1 MTSTN
6 EFPRRPA
13 GEESWP
19 DLRTLREAVRLA
31 TRAPSVHNTQPWRV
45 RIGATNI
52 QLYADETRWLAAT
65 DPQQRDLL
73 VSCGAFL
80 HHLQAALAGCG
91 VEALVRRLPNP
102 QQPQHLASLELGPHR
117 PSDAELRRAGAIM
130 HRRSDRRPFSNMPV
144 PTRSLRDL
152 TAAAREFDVVLQLV
166 EGGRAVTALTE
177 VLDDAARVQEKDT
190 AYGTE
195 LALWTGRALSSD
207 GIPAA
212 NLLAPAGPEWNG
224 SRQFPAGQIE
234 LPTGTAPDGASFM
247 VLGTNLDTRAAR
259 IRAGQALSNTLL
271 RATELGLASC
281 VFSQPLEVP
290 FTWRRLRDDV
300 LLGSAS
306 PQAVIRVGW
315 SQTRRPLRPTPRRSV
330 DDILE
335 VTHDHD
341 RTRKHHERAPHPVDH
356 GLRDRPAPGPAA
368 PMVRPA
374 QHHQTHSG

>member
-6 EFPRRPA
+6 DFPHRSA
-13 GEESWP
+13 GEEAWP

-31 TRAPSVHNTQPWRV
+31 TQAPSVHNTQPWRV
-45 RIGATNI
+45 RIGATNL

-130 HRRSDRRPFSNMPV
+130 HRRSDRRPFSNKSV
-144 PTRSLRDL
+144 PTHSLRDL

-166 EGGRAVTALTE
+166 EGGRGVAALTE
-177 VLDDAARVQEKDT
+177 VLDDAARVQNGDT
-190 AYGTE
+190 AYSTE
-195 LALWTGRALSSD
+195 LALWTGRALSPD

-212 NLLAPAGPEWNG
+212 NLLAIGPAWNG
-224 SRQFPAGQIE
+224 SRQFPAGQVE
-234 LPTGTAPDGASFM
+234 LPIGAAPDRASFM

-290 FTWRRLRDDV
+290 FTWRRLRNEV

-315 SQTRRPLRPTPRRSV
+315 SQTPQALRPTPRRSV
-330 DDILE
+330 DDILD
-335 VTHDHD
+335 VTG
-341 RTRKHHERAPHPVDH
+341 VH
-356 GLRDRPAPGPAA
+356 GGV
-368 PMVRPA
+368 VR
-374 QHHQTHSG
+374 S